1 MFNLKLIMRK
11 SYANIGNWLESLY
24 LYILINFKF
33 IVSSSA
39 SKSITEVIDQ
49 LVGIKSILLKQ
60 DPIYILIISVIMVTV
75 SIFNRYI
82 KDTTLKI
89 FCFD

>member
-1 MFNLKLIMRK
+1 MFNLKFIMRK
-11 SYANIGNWLESLY
+11 SYANIDNWLESLY

-49 LVGIKSILLKQ
+49 LVGVK
-60 DPIYILIISVIMVTV
+60 YILIISVIMVIV

>member
-11 SYANIGNWLESLY
+11 SYANIFNWLESLY
-24 LYILINFKF
+24 LYIFINFKF

-39 SKSITEVIDQ
+39 IKSITEVIDQ
-49 LVGIKSILLKQ
+49 LVGIKSIL
-60 DPIYILIISVIMVTV
+60 IINVIMVTV
-75 SIFNRYI
+75 SIFNKYI

>member
-11 SYANIGNWLESLY
+11 SYANIGNWLEYLY
-24 LYILINFKF
+24 LYIRTNFKF
-33 IVSSSA
+33 IISSSV

-49 LVGIKSILLKQ
+49 LVGIK
-60 DPIYILIISVIMVTV
+60 YILIISVIMVTI

-89 FCFD
+89 FCFG